1 MSGLTEQI
9 RYSVNNPLT
18 ATDFD
23 FSAVLDDV
31 LSTVGLSVTDAG
43 GKVRFYGGADPLIAS
58 PFRFASAAAVALVA
72 KGVAASAVWRER
84 GGGDQDIAIDVRRAF
99 QRFSGFGDGR
109 WEQINGRPPS
119 LKWNKYNAFVE
130 VPFFRATRDGR
141 HVVALNVY
149 PGLHQKAL
157 TFLDP

>member
-1 MSGLTEQI
+1 MTTQEQARAADSGSAMSGLTQQI

-31 LSTVGLSVTDAG
+31 LSTVGLSVADAG

-119 LKWNKYNAFVE
+119 L
-130 VPFFRATRDGR
+130 
-141 HVVALNVY
+141 
-149 PGLHQKAL
+149 
-157 TFLDP
+157 